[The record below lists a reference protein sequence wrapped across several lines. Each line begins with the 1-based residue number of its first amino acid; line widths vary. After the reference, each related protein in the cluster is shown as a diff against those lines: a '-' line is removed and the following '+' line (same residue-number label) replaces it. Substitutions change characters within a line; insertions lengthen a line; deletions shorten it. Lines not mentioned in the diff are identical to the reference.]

1 MLGGTD
7 VTITDEE
14 FRYLLQVHIRKSL
27 WAYATSQVA
36 APSFVT
42 IVQNIPLVAGRK
54 AKINEA
60 APCTPLME
68 STKSHLQIH
77 GYQVE
82 SVAND
87 DERY

>member
-1 MLGGTD
+1 MFDIGCKF
-7 VTITDEE
+7 I
-14 FRYLLQVHIRKSL
+14 FRKSL
-27 WAYATSQVA
+27 WACTTSRVA

-42 IVQNIPLVAGRK
+42 IVQNIPLVSGEK
-54 AKINEA
+54 AKTNEA
-60 APCTPLME
+60 TPCTPIVE

-82 SVAND
+82 SVAID